1 MRVVVSGM
9 AHDGRAI
16 AKMDDKVIFFSG
28 ALPQEEVEISLEGKE
43 KKIYLAK
50 VDSIVKPHPER
61 IQPRCKVFAQC
72 GGCALQMASE
82 KLEKTLKEEILE
94 NALRRI
100 GKIEAEISPLKTMEN
115 PWRYRNKGVFHVSY
129 QGGRAEIGFFAN
141 KSHDLVPARECLLFS
156 EKVNAL
162 VAFIEEKLTYFGLA
176 NHIQKLV
183 IRESYHTGEIMVVF
197 VGNEGK
203 FKGSK
208 VVEAILEAFSEVT
221 SIYYNIN
228 TNNKLIF
235 GKAFSHLYGKE
246 RLEDKIMGK
255 TFLLSP
261 EAFFQINSRQ
271 TEFLYQTIK
280 CLLPEGTTKI
290 YDLYSGIGSIGI
302 AISDETIEVI
312 GVEKNHQ
319 AVQDA
324 KLNVKQNG
332 LTKARY
338 LQASAEKWIQKESLD
353 KTATIIID
361 PPRKGVDK
369 SLLETLVKSDVQNL
383 IYTSCDPATLARDLA
398 YLTKEGYQI
407 KTIQPVDMFPQTA
420 HVETIVLL
428 SKLDSKN
435 HISVELPMDDMDLTS
450 AESKA
455 TYEQIQ
461 NYVLEKY
468 DFKVSTLYIAQVKRK
483 YGLEVRKHY
492 NISKNGNQKVPQ
504 CPIEKEEA
512 ILAALKHFK
521 MIS

>member
-1 MRVVVSGM
+1 MKVVVSGM

-50 VDSIVKPHPER
+50 VESIVKPHHER

-72 GGCALQMASE
+72 GGCAFQMASE
-82 KLEKTLKEEILE
+82 KLEKALKEEVLE

-129 QGGRAEIGFFAN
+129 QGGRAEVGFFAS

-183 IRESYHTGEIMVVF
+183 IRESYHTGEIMLVF

-203 FKGSK
+203 FKGAK

-228 TNNKLIF
+228 TNTKLIF
-235 GKAFSHLYGKE
+235 GKAFKHLYGKE

-271 TEFLYQTIK
+271 TEVLYQTIK
-280 CLLPEGTTKI
+280 RLLPEGTTKI

-332 LTKARY
+332 LTKAKY

-369 SLLETLVKSDVQNL
+369 TLLETLVKSDVQNL

-407 KTIQPVDMFPQTA
+407 KAIQPVDMFPQTA
-420 HVETIVLL
+420 HVECVVLMSRVAP
-428 SKLDSKN
+428 SK
-435 HISVELPMDDMDLTS
+435 
-450 AESKA
+450 
-455 TYEQIQ
+455 
-461 NYVLEKY
+461 
-468 DFKVSTLYIAQVKRK
+468 
-483 YGLEVRKHY
+483 
-492 NISKNGNQKVPQ
+492 
-504 CPIEKEEA
+504 
-512 ILAALKHFK
+512 
-521 MIS
+521 

>member
-1 MRVVVSGM
+1 MKVVVSGM

-16 AKMDDKVIFFSG
+16 AKMEDKVIFFSG

-50 VDSIVKPHPER
+50 VESILKRHQER

-72 GGCALQMASE
+72 GGCAFQMASE
-82 KLEKTLKEEILE
+82 KLEKALKEEVLE

-129 QGGRAEIGFFAN
+129 QGGRAEIGFFAS

-183 IRESYHTGEIMVVF
+183 IRESYHTGEIMLVF

-203 FKGSK
+203 FKGGK

-228 TNNKLIF
+228 TNTKLIF
-235 GKAFSHLYGKE
+235 GKAFKHLYGKE
-246 RLEDKIMGK
+246 RLEDKVMGK

-271 TEFLYQTIK
+271 TEVLYQTIK
-280 CLLPEGTTKI
+280 RLLPEGTTKI

-332 LTKARY
+332 LTKAKY
-338 LQASAEKWIQKESLD
+338 LQASAEKWIQKENLD

-369 SLLETLVKSDVQNL
+369 TLLETLVKSDVQNL

-420 HVETIVLL
+420 HVETVALL
-428 SKLDSKN
+428 SKLYVDK
-435 HISVELPMDDMDLTS
+435 HIDVEIKLDELDLTS

-455 TYEQIQ
+455 TYAQIKE
-461 NYVLEKY
+461 YILEK
-468 DFKVSTLYIAQVKRK
+468 FNLKVSTLYIAQIKKKCGIELR
-483 YGLEVRKHY
+483 EHY
-492 NISKNGNQKVPQ
+492 NKSKKEKQVIPQ
-504 CPIEKEEA
+504 CTPEKEEA
-512 ILAALKHFK
+512 IMDALRHFK
-521 MIS
+521 MI